1 LHGRVLQA
9 GFTLTYQPVLR
20 AVAGEHTSLPEIIRQ
35 GQRRIARLGL
45 PRAARKV
52 TLLSRCASPADT
64 DPDSEDRRDLA
75 LCLGRAQTGG
85 GQPTLGQG
93 WLPRA
98 PQDNGHWMGTRA
110 DLLLCHPADSLT
122 LSLAAVIR
130 TWQAPETRL

>member
-110 DLLLCHPADSLT
+110 DLLLRHPADSLT

-130 TWQAPETRL
+130 TWRAPETRL